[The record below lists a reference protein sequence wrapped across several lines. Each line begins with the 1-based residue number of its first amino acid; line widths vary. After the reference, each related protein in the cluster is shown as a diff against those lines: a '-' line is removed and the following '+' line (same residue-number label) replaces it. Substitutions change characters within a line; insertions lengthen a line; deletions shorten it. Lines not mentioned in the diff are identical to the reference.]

1 MESEP
6 ENKRDLVVKIR
17 LSSDEKIAL
26 LERCPKAR
34 LAEWMREHCL
44 GVEPPKAR
52 DVPPVD
58 PAFLRQF
65 AGFGNNLNQIARRVN
80 SVNSNQWRPAD
91 RGQIITHLAAIER
104 ELHALLDCVT
114 GSQNDS

>member
-1 MESEP
+1 MKIMRKKEI
-6 ENKRDLVVKIR
+6 KIR
-17 LSSDEKIAL
+17 LTPEEHQAL
-26 LERCPKAR
+26 IERCPKAQ

-65 AGFGNNLNQIARRVN
+65 AGVGNNLNQIARRVN
-80 SVNSNQWRPAD
+80 SVNSNQWGPAD
-91 RGQIITHLAAIER
+91 RVHIITHLAAIER